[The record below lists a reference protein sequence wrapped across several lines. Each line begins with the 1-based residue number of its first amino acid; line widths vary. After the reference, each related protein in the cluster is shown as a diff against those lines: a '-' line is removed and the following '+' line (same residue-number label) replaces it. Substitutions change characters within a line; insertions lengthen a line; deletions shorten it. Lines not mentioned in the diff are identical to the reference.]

1 MIEIKENVDNAE
13 EFNYLYDEVQ
23 WGTYDIETTKKLLKH
38 TLYSVSVYDDNK
50 IIGYGRL
57 IGDGIVFIFIRDV
70 MVVPEYQSKKIGT
83 NIMNKLLEKVK
94 EIKRE
99 NPYVRVYLGA
109 SKGKE
114 DFYRKFGF
122 ITRSEAGLG
131 EEMILRG
138 RFYECKN
145 QQII

>member
-1 MIEIKENVDNAE
+1 MMEIKENVDNAE
-13 EFNYLYDEVQ
+13 EFNYLYDELQ
-23 WGTYDIETTKKLLKH
+23 WGAYDIETTRKLLKH

-70 MVVPEYQSKKIGT
+70 MVVPKYQLKNVGT
-83 NIMNKLLEKVK
+83 NIMNKLLEKVN
-94 EIKRE
+94 EIKQE

-138 RFYECKN
+138 RN
-145 QQII
+145 I

>member
-23 WGTYDIETTKKLLKH
+23 WGAYDIETTKKLLKY

-70 MVVPEYQSKKIGT
+70 MVVPKYQSKKIGT
-83 NIMNKLLEKVK
+83 NIMNKLLKKVK
-94 EIKRE
+94 EIKQE

-138 RFYECKN
+138 EN
-145 QQII
+145 L

>member
-1 MIEIKENVDNAE
+1 MIEIKENINNAE

-23 WGTYDIETTKKLLKH
+23 WGAYDIETTKKLLKH
-38 TLYSVSVYDDNK
+38 TLYSISVYDDNK
-50 IIGYGRL
+50 IIGYG
-57 IGDGIVFIFIRDV
+57 IVFIFIRDV
-70 MVVPEYQSKKIGT
+70 MVAPKYQSKKIGT
-83 NIMNKLLEKVK
+83 NIMNKLLEKINEVK
-94 EIKRE
+94 QE

-131 EEMILRG
+131 EEMILKG
-138 RFYECKN
+138 EN
-145 QQII
+145 IDD

>member
-23 WGTYDIETTKKLLKH
+23 WGAYDIETTKKLLKY

-70 MVVPEYQSKKIGT
+70 MVVPKYQSKKIGT

-94 EIKRE
+94 EIKQE

-138 RFYECKN
+138 EN
-145 QQII
+145 L

>member
-1 MIEIKENVDNAE
+1 MIKIKENINNAE
-13 EFNYLYDEVQ
+13 EFNYLYDKVE
-23 WGTYDIETTKKLLKH
+23 WGAYDIETTKKLLKH

-70 MVVPEYQSKKIGT
+70 MVIPEHQSKKIGT
-83 NIMNKLLEKVK
+83 RIMNRLLEKISEVK
-94 EIKRE
+94 KE
-99 NPYVRVYLGA
+99 NPYVRIYLGS

-131 EEMILRG
+131 EEMILMG
-138 RFYECKN
+138 EKYE
-145 QQII
+145 

>member
-1 MIEIKENVDNAE
+1 MIDIKENINNAE

-23 WGTYDIETTKKLLKH
+23 WGAYDIETTKKLLKY
-38 TLYSVSVYDDNK
+38 TLYSISVYDDNK

-83 NIMNKLLEKVK
+83 NIMNKLLEKINEVK
-94 EIKRE
+94 QE

-131 EEMILRG
+131 EEMILKEG
-138 RFYECKN
+138 DL
-145 QQII
+145 

>member
-23 WGTYDIETTKKLLKH
+23 WGAYDIETTKKLLKY
-38 TLYSVSVYDDNK
+38 TLYSVYDDNK

-94 EIKRE
+94 EIKQE
-99 NPYVRVYLGA
+99 NPYVRVYLGD

-114 DFYRKFGF
+114 EFYRKFGF

-138 RFYECKN
+138 EVL
-145 QQII
+145 